1 MIRPHVILA
10 ISSRNLAQYFSGVL
24 GYLFIGVFVTMC
36 ALATFSQ
43 QFFAENLA
51 TLDQLSSW
59 FPWLLLFLTP
69 AISMSVW
76 ADERRQGTDALLFTL
91 PASDMEILL
100 GKFFAVAGVY
110 TVALVFSL
118 TNLVALQNLGQP
130 DWGILATTYLGYWL
144 AGLALLAIG
153 MFASS
158 LTDSPT
164 VAFVLGAVFSSMPVV
179 IGQYFSGNP
188 LVESFGFAWNLHD
201 FTIGLISAQS
211 LLYFVALIAI
221 FLYLNLI
228 VISKRQWRT
237 NNSVA
242 MWGRYL
248 TRLAALGV
256 TLVSLI
262 YVVSTASTSQL
273 ARVDMTREKA
283 FSLDQTTI
291 ETIEKLKTDEKAV
304 TIQAFV
310 SNEVPRDFANIKK
323 QFLGMLRQ
331 LSFYGGKN
339 IEVNLVSVAPNSVEA
354 EQAEKTGIVAQDVT
368 SEVGGKMI
376 QQKVYLGAYL
386 SSSIDDAT
394 IPKLDSQTS
403 VEYELTRALATTT
416 QKNWKIKIGVL
427 DTDTH
432 FGGIMFRGE
441 RTLWVPYTK
450 TMKQLQSS
458 FEIMHIDQPD
468 LAAYVDPPSPP
479 EGTPPPETKPEK
491 KKAPDVLLVADPA
504 SLDDSAA
511 DALVKYIEEGNP
523 VLILTD
529 PLPWFWTT
537 REPKELGILNAPR
550 QPRVSPQS
558 PYAQQLT
565 SSPMPKADNGTAA
578 RVSKALGINWDNGA
592 AAWHMN
598 NPHPNFTGFW
608 PPYLGPTWPEY
619 YGRFEH
625 AFVYV
630 NQDGAGKT
638 QETSAD
644 TTNKTVSMSRTFN
657 ENEIV
662 SKHLREVLFFYPGHL
677 AKASDAEDLE
687 FIPLIQLNDQSGSIP
702 WGELTF
708 SPSQRTQSM
717 NPTTRRMEVKNEPVM
732 NQITDDKLYVIKPN
746 SLSTIDAEPQ
756 ILAAR
761 VVGRDP
767 AKKKA
772 NAIVIADLDFVS
784 ESYYEQQDALKT
796 PSLDNYR
803 LLQNAI
809 EVLADKSGFVALRN
823 RRSSPRTLTTF
834 EKMISVYRQQRV
846 LAESENKKQI
856 DAQLKTAQ
864 ERLDKSLQSIDEDQ
878 STSFIEKLQL
888 SSQEAVD
895 SQEKFDRE
903 QQKLEKELASKNQ
916 ILKAQEAR
924 QVTSLEN
931 WIRFLAV
938 GLAPLPALLLAIVV
952 LTSRAMNERKE
963 IRPERTVR

>member
-91 PASDMEILL
+91 PASDVEILL

-110 TVALVFSL
+110 TVALIFSL

-158 LTDSPT
+158 LTESPT
-164 VAFVLGAVFSSMPVV
+164 VAFVLGAVFSSIPVV

-188 LVESFGFAWNLHD
+188 LVESFGFSWNLHD

-242 MWGRYL
+242 MWARYL

-262 YVVSTASTSQL
+262 YAVSTASTSQL
-273 ARVDMTREKA
+273 TRLDMTREKA
-283 FSLDQTTI
+283 FSLDKTTI
-291 ETIEKLKTDEKAV
+291 ETVEKLKADERSV

-339 IEVNLVSVAPNSVEA
+339 IELNLVNVAPNSIEA
-354 EQAEKTGIVAQDVT
+354 EQAEKTGIVPQDVT
-368 SEVGGKMI
+368 SEAGGKMI

-386 SSSIDDAT
+386 SSSIDDTT
-394 IPKLDSQTS
+394 IPKLDSQSS
-403 VEYELTRALATTT
+403 VEYELTRALASTT
-416 QKNWKIKIGVL
+416 QKNWKIKIGIL

-458 FEIMHIDQPD
+458 FEVMHIDQPG
-468 LAAYVDPPSPP
+468 LAAYVDPPAPP
-479 EGTPPPETKPEK
+479 EGTPPAETKPEK
-491 KKAPDVLLVADPA
+491 KKAPDVLLVPDPA
-504 SLDDSAA
+504 SLDESAA
-511 DALVKYIEEGNP
+511 DALVRYIEDGNP
-523 VLILTD
+523 VLILAD

-565 SSPMPKADNGTAA
+565 SSPLPKVDNGTAA
-578 RVSKALGINWDNGA
+578 RIFKALGITWDNGA
-592 AAWHMN
+592 VAWHMN

-630 NQDGAGKT
+630 NQDGSGKT
-638 QETSAD
+638 KSEGGNSGDQS
-644 TTNKTVSMSRTFN
+644 VSMKTFN
-657 ENEIV
+657 DNEVV

-677 AKASDAEDLE
+677 AKATDSSELD

-702 WGELTF
+702 WEELTF

-717 NPTTRRMEVKNEPVM
+717 NPATRRMEFKNEPVM
-732 NQITDDKLYVIKPN
+732 SQITDDKLYVIKPN
-746 SLSTIDAEPQ
+746 PLSTVDETTQ
-756 ILAAR
+756 VVAAR
-761 VVGRDP
+761 IVGRDP
-767 AKKKA
+767 TNRKA
-772 NAIVIADLDFVS
+772 NAIVIADLDFLS

-834 EKMISVYRQQRV
+834 EKMISVFRQQRV
-846 LAESENKKQI
+846 LAETENKKQI
-856 DAQLKTAQ
+856 DAQLKIAQ

-878 STSFIEKLQL
+878 STSFLEKLQL

-924 QVTSLEN
+924 QVTNLEN

-938 GLAPLPALLLAIVV
+938 GLAPLPALLLAVFV

-963 IRPERTVR
+963 IRPERIVR